1 MNRRQVLLT
10 GAALA
15 LCGPLAAFA
24 QAFPSRPVRLVV
36 PFPPGGPTDIFAR
49 AYAARLETALG
60 QPVVVDNK
68 AGASGAIGAAE
79 VARARADGHT
89 LLFGTASTHAL
100 YNLIVEKPQ
109 YDSIKDFAHVAVVGG
124 APAVLVAHPSQP
136 ETLKAVVDLARAQP
150 TKLRYGSPGTG
161 TFLHVAAER
170 FNRAAGISIQH
181 VPYKGSGQTKPAL
194 LGGQVELIVDTLG
207 SSLANHK
214 AGRARILAVAAPKR
228 SPLAPEIPTV
238 DEALG
243 TKGFQAVLW
252 NVVCA
257 PAGTAAPVLEQL
269 SRATAKALSDA
280 SLREQLAQLGIDVET
295 DITLGAATA
304 YITAEMG
311 RLKPVVEG
319 LETR

>member
-60 QPVVVDNK
+60 QPVAVDNK

-124 APAVLVAHPSQP
+124 APA
-136 ETLKAVVDLARAQP
+136 
-150 TKLRYGSPGTG
+150 
-161 TFLHVAAER
+161 
-170 FNRAAGISIQH
+170 
-181 VPYKGSGQTKPAL
+181 
-194 LGGQVELIVDTLG
+194 
-207 SSLANHK
+207 
-214 AGRARILAVAAPKR
+214 
-228 SPLAPEIPTV
+228 
-238 DEALG
+238 
-243 TKGFQAVLW
+243 
-252 NVVCA
+252 
-257 PAGTAAPVLEQL
+257 
-269 SRATAKALSDA
+269 
-280 SLREQLAQLGIDVET
+280 
-295 DITLGAATA
+295 
-304 YITAEMG
+304 
-311 RLKPVVEG
+311 
-319 LETR
+319 